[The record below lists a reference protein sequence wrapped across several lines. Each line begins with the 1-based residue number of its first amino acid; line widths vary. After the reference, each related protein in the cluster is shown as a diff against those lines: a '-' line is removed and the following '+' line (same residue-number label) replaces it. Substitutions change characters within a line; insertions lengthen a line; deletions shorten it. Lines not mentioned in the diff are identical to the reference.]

1 MMHLSTAQ
9 IDRACG
15 VLLASGVGDALGA
28 GYEFGHAPYDGWPA
42 MIGGGLGNF
51 APGEWTDDTA
61 QAMAIATVA
70 ATGADLRTTEALD
83 AVAAGF
89 AKWFAD
95 IPSDVGM
102 QTRQVLSLAGRHAT
116 ASEMATAAQT
126 VHTRSGGRSAGNGSL
141 MRTAPV
147 ALAHLNDPAA
157 LVEAAMAISALTHH
171 DPIAGEGAALWCL
184 MIRHAVLHGTFPTSD
199 DVLPLLGD
207 TVRDWGKELTKAEAT
222 PPEVFTEN
230 GWVVGALQAAW
241 SAIRHTPVP
250 DEMPCLHLQHALA
263 TAIGIGH
270 DTDTVAAIA
279 GALLGARW
287 GASAVPQEW
296 QGLLHGWGH
305 PLDDD
310 QRTSGASTLNALA
323 TLTLRGGSPDSAG
336 WPTGAH
342 VDYSGWGL
350 LGTCAPHPHAEG
362 IWIGDAGAIDAL
374 PTEIDAVVS
383 LCRIGNQQI
392 PKGATSHVVRLIDT
406 TPEDNPNLDFVID
419 DAARVTLSLRDQ
431 GHRVFLHCV
440 AAQSRTPTVAA
451 RIGVLEGAPLE
462 TAIREVKS
470 ALPKARPQA
479 WLLDAVRRLSETAG
493 SNRT

>member
-1 MMHLSTAQ
+1 MQPSTTQ
-9 IDRACG
+9 IDRGCG
-15 VLLASGVGDALGA
+15 VLLASVVGDALGA
-28 GYEFGHAPYDGWPA
+28 GYEFDRAPYDGWPA

-61 QAMAIATVA
+61 QAIAIATVA

-83 AVAAGF
+83 AIAAGF
-89 AKWFAD
+89 AMWFAD
-95 IPSDVGM
+95 DPSDVGM
-102 QTRQVLSLAGRHAT
+102 QTRHVLGLAGRHAT
-116 ASEMATAAQT
+116 AAEMAAAAQT

-147 ALAHLNDPAA
+147 ALAHLYDPNA
-157 LVEAAMAISALTHH
+157 LVEAAKAISALTHY
-171 DPIAGEGAALWCL
+171 DPIAGEGSALWCL
-184 MIRHAVLHGTFPTSD
+184 MIRHAILHGTFPTSD

-207 TVRDWGKELTKAEAT
+207 TVLDWGEVLAKAEST

-241 SAIRHTPVP
+241 SAIQHTPVP
-250 DEMPCLHLQHALA
+250 NEMPCLHLQHALA

-305 PLDDD
+305 PLADD

-323 TLTLRGGSPDSAG
+323 TLTLRGGKPDSTG

-362 IWIGDAGAIDAL
+362 VWIGDAGALDAL
-374 PTEIDAVVS
+374 PDEIDAVVS
-383 LCRIGNQQI
+383 LCRIGTQQI
-392 PKGATSHVVRLIDT
+392 PAGAISHVVRLLDT
-406 TPEDNPNLDFVID
+406 NPEDNPNLDFVID
-419 DAARVTLSLRDQ
+419 DAARVTLHLRDQ
-431 GHRVFLHCV
+431 GHRVFVHCV
-440 AAQSRTPTVAA
+440 AAQSRTPAVAA
-451 RIGVLEGAPLE
+451 RIGVLEGAPLDD
-462 TAIREVKS
+462 ALREIN
-470 ALPKARPQA
+470 AMLPNAKPRS
-479 WLLDAVRRLSETAG
+479 WLTDSVRRLGASAAP
-493 SNRT
+493 

>member
-1 MMHLSTAQ
+1 
-9 IDRACG
+9 
-15 VLLASGVGDALGA
+15 
-28 GYEFGHAPYDGWPA
+28 
-42 MIGGGLGNF
+42 
-51 APGEWTDDTA
+51 
-61 QAMAIATVA
+61 
-70 ATGADLRTTEALD
+70 
-83 AVAAGF
+83 
-89 AKWFAD
+89 
-95 IPSDVGM
+95 
-102 QTRQVLSLAGRHAT
+102 
-116 ASEMATAAQT
+116 
-126 VHTRSGGRSAGNGSL
+126 
-141 MRTAPV
+141 
-147 ALAHLNDPAA
+147 
-157 LVEAAMAISALTHH
+157 
-171 DPIAGEGAALWCL
+171 
-184 MIRHAVLHGTFPTSD
+184 
-199 DVLPLLGD
+199 
-207 TVRDWGKELTKAEAT
+207 
-222 PPEVFTEN
+222 
-230 GWVVGALQAAW
+230 
-241 SAIRHTPVP
+241 
-250 DEMPCLHLQHALA
+250 MPCLHLQHALA